1 MWTSLW
7 IWNDIPRVKLLRNK
21 QRVKYFVLVY
31 RAYRLQPTSACNIN
45 SSDRRKISKVNL
57 FEGLEFNSQR
67 QGYDQF
73 VLHIVIARALN

>member
-1 MWTSLW
+1 M
-7 IWNDIPRVKLLRNK
+7 KLLRNK

-31 RAYRLQPTSACNIN
+31 RAYRLQPTPAGNIN
-45 SSDRRKISKVNL
+45 SSDRSKISKVNL